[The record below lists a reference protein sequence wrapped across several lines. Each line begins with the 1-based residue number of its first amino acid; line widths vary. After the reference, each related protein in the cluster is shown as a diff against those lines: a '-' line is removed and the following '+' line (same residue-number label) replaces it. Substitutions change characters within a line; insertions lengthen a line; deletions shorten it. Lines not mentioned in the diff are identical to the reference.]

1 MKSFVRGVLVAILI
15 LLHSPL
21 GNGSGSAAEEI
32 AGVSILEELKT
43 ETRFAVVV
51 AHGVRCPVMRQNYP
65 AFLRLIE
72 EYEGRGV
79 DFLFVNGVPQDST
92 TDIETERTKYGIPH
106 VKRDESQNI
115 LRGLGLKTVGETVLL
130 ERRDGKWM
138 VRYRGG
144 ISDRVNFDRALS
156 KAPNE
161 FLKNALTDALANKE
175 VRGKRGT
182 VFGCSI
188 SFR

>member
-1 MKSFVRGVLVAILI
+1 MRNFVQRALLATAILSFSYI
-15 LLHSPL
+15 
-21 GNGSGSAAEEI
+21 GNGMGATSEEI
-32 AGVSILEELKT
+32 TGVALLDEMKA
-43 ETRFAVVV
+43 ETRLVVAV

-72 EYEGRGV
+72 EYGTRGV
-79 DFLFVNGVPQDST
+79 GFLFVNGVPQDSIAE
-92 TDIETERTKYGIPH
+92 IETERTKYGTPH
-106 VKRDESQNI
+106 VNRDESQAV
-115 LRGLGLKTVGETVLL
+115 LKGLGLKTVGETVLL
-130 ERRDGKWM
+130 ERRDEKWM

-156 KAPNE
+156 KARNE
-161 FLKNALTDALANKE
+161 FLRNALADTLAGKE
-175 VRGKRGT
+175 VRVKRGT